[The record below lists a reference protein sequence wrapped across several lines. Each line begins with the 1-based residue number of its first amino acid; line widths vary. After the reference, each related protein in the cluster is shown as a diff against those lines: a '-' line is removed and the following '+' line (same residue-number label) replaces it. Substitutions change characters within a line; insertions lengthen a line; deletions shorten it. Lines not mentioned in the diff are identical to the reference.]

1 MANNGIVQYYD
12 LLRVES
18 KNDAFISTYSSMYL
32 KGNPCL
38 VPHVQQTD
46 EKVENW
52 ILSIASKDKWNLRDV
67 FNIIAWKTGKI
78 KLENKGNPYSK
89 VEDLEYA
96 SGCDPDGMTITA
108 YSCFPIRCLA
118 EYIVENLPDLREK
131 AKKGCG
137 IEAFKMIADKADS
150 CKLDKFGTV
159 YILTLLFFL
168 SEREQPIYDTFVMRS
183 LFAFDNDVKPGSRIK
198 GMEAVP
204 GREETEK
211 VKNFYLKFKEKLY
224 NRFGDG
230 YKTDRKIDR
239 ALWVYGHYFKA

>member
-1 MANNGIVQYYD
+1 M
-12 LLRVES
+12 
-18 KNDAFISTYSSMYL
+18 
-32 KGNPCL
+32 
-38 VPHVQQTD
+38 
-46 EKVENW
+46 
-52 ILSIASKDKWNLRDV
+52 
-67 FNIIAWKTGKI
+67 
-78 KLENKGNPYSK
+78 
-89 VEDLEYA
+89 
-96 SGCDPDGMTITA
+96 
-108 YSCFPIRCLA
+108 
-118 EYIVENLPDLREK
+118 
-131 AKKGCG
+131 
-137 IEAFKMIADKADS
+137 KMIADKADS